1 MLSLRTFAT
10 KDLECITKLMADV
23 RISSEVFAY
32 MQNLIA
38 FLRLHR
44 AVSGGISALATR
56 HFELLTRSV
65 SKDPLIEMMG

>member
-1 MLSLRTFAT
+1 
-10 KDLECITKLMADV
+10 MADV